1 MLCGDAG
8 LFRVLRGEAGLVQV
22 LRGDAGLFRVLR
34 GDAALNRVLG
44 GGAGL
49 FRVRGFTQDDAHIFC
64 LPEQIAGEI
73 VGVLALVGEV
83 MGAFGFQEFE
93 VRCAALDMHTAS
105 RCTFA

>member
-1 MLCGDAG
+1 MLC
-8 LFRVLRGEAGLVQV
+8 
-22 LRGDAGLFRVLR
+22 
-34 GDAALNRVLG
+34 

-73 VGVLALVGEV
+73 VGVLALVEEV

-93 VRCAALDMHTAS
+93 VRRAALDMCAAISAS
-105 RCTFA
+105 VHGVFRVCSMGALGL